1 MLYAKRGFDIKD
13 HKLTALLQRWV
24 RPKMGLKVLIYYPL
38 VHEVDIRPF
47 INWARRHKMRLFA
60 PLMHPPC
67 CTYAPYRLPLS
78 TLKHIK
84 QPRPSFFKAPLD
96 LAIVPILGVD
106 CGFRRVGFGLG
117 AYDRLF
123 ATLPKKPFTIF
134 TARQLLK
141 SAHTLGAP
149 HDISAHICLEPN
161 NDFIHQRTTNGR
173 SFKHFAPLLIHRHR
187 RVLLH

>member
-1 MLYAKRGFDIKD
+1 
-13 HKLTALLQRWV
+13 
-24 RPKMGLKVLIYYPL
+24 
-38 VHEVDIRPF
+38 
-47 INWARRHKMRLFA
+47 MRLFA

-84 QPRPSFFKAPLD
+84 QPEPSFFKAPLD

-123 ATLPKKPFTIF
+123 AALPKKPFTIF
-134 TARQLLK
+134 IARQLLK
-141 SAHTLGAP
+141 SPHALGAL
-149 HDISAHICLEPN
+149 HDITADMCLEQN
-161 NDFIHQRTTNGR
+161 SDFTHQRTINGR
-173 SFKHFAPLLIHRHR
+173 GLKHFDPLLIHRHQ
-187 RVLLH
+187 RVLLHQEKL